1 MQSSFHAL
9 GVSQA
14 VADALVARGLTEP
27 FPIQERVLPD
37 ALAGRDIVAQSP
49 TGSGKTLAF
58 GIPLV
63 ERINTN
69 GKGAAALVL
78 TPTRELAVQVATE
91 LTAIG
96 RPRGVRVATVIGGV
110 GIQAQGRAAERAHVV
125 VATPG
130 RLEDLLARRLVRLD
144 AVSVLVLDEVDR
156 MLDVGFRPA
165 VERIVGR
172 MPATRQ
178 TMLFSA
184 TLDGAVGELA
194 ARYTRDPVHVTAPA
208 RETTAAPVDHRFLTV
223 RKDDKLD
230 ELVQLLGA
238 ERELALVFVR
248 TKRGAGRLAERLER
262 RGVRAAALHGDMSQ
276 TARTKSLQRFASGA
290 ADTLVATDVAAR
302 GLDVDRVSVVRQLRS
317 AGRRRHVRA
326 PRRPHRPRRA
336 HRHRHHA
343 RPRGRARPRGQD
355 GAQGGR
361 RGREL
366 RAHARAAGP
375 EDRADLREL
384 PPHARPGLLGLRR
397 RPPQRPPVDARGGPA
412 ASAAG
417 PPSAR

>member
-1 MQSSFHAL
+1 VQLSFHAL
-9 GVSQA
+9 GVSQS

-63 ERINTN
+63 ERIATD
-69 GKGAAALVL
+69 GRGAAALVL
-78 TPTRELAVQVATE
+78 TPTRELAMQVATE

-144 AVSVLVLDEVDR
+144 AISVLVLDEVDR

-184 TLDGAVGELA
+184 TLDGPVGELA

-208 RETTAAPVDHRFLTV
+208 RETTAAPVDHRFRTV

-230 ELVQLLGA
+230 ELVELLGA

-302 GLDVDRVSVVRQLRS
+302 GLDVDRVSVVVNFDPPDDDDTYVHRVGRTGR
-317 AGRRRHVRA
+317 AGRTGTGITLVLDDERDRVAKMARKAGVEASCERTLEPLAQKTTPSSANFRRM
-326 PRRPHRPRRA
+326 P
-336 HRHRHHA
+336 
-343 RPRGRARPRGQD
+343 GRAYSGS
-355 GAQGGR
+355 GGGR
-361 RGREL
+361 RG
-366 RAHARAAGP
+366 G
-375 EDRADLREL
+375 
-384 PPHARPGLLGLRR
+384 RR
-397 RPPQRPPVDARGGPA
+397 
-412 ASAAG
+412 
-417 PPSAR
+417 